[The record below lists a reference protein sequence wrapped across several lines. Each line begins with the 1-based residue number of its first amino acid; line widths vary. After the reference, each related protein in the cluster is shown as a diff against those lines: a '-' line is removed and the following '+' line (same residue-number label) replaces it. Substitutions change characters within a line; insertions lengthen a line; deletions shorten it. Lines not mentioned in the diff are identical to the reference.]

1 MAGLGN
7 RGPELLRPAFAR
19 FGVAYRASG
28 RFAECLSALKHDLA
42 DPVQDRVCEILRV
55 AREVGGSDLGP
66 GSSYQLLTAP
76 KLRQDEPMG
85 ISDPTI
91 HALLDRLSD
100 DDQIGAREGVLGEL
114 GWALVTEGQLF
125 LEANS
130 DERDVDLF
138 FETFGYPRR
147 EEPTSWVER
156 IVGGLQQRITPEQW
170 NDLEARALDRAEKK
184 IRKDGGMSSR
194 A

>member
-1 MAGLGN
+1 
-7 RGPELLRPAFAR
+7 
-19 FGVAYRASG
+19 
-28 RFAECLSALKHDLA
+28 
-42 DPVQDRVCEILRV
+42 
-55 AREVGGSDLGP
+55 
-66 GSSYQLLTAP
+66 
-76 KLRQDEPMG
+76 MG

-91 HALLDRLSD
+91 HALVDRLPED
-100 DDQIGAREGVLGEL
+100 EQAGAREAVLEL
-114 GWALVTEGQLF
+114 CWALLSEGQLF

-130 DERDVDLF
+130 DEHDVDLF
-138 FETFGYPRR
+138 LETFGYPQR